1 MQATKRYQVLVW
13 LFVGL
18 ALFKAIARLVVRLRI
33 RWKLYLDNYLVL
45 IAVVMMIAAAA
56 IFQCVLE
63 GIYLYRAI
71 TKPNPAMIVPDAD
84 EFAMLM
90 NVNSYTLSFVETS
103 WTAISAIKFSFLSLF
118 HTLIRNLCVRLT
130 RYYWAVVIFT
140 VLSGAFLLTEATILC
155 AHFGADARKWTH
167 RLRSIITDIYPV
179 KCTNENGIKWTVLTA
194 LVSFLDVVTDLMD
207 K

>member
-33 RWKLYLDNYLVL
+33 RRKLYLDDYLVL

-103 WTAISAIKFSFLSLF
+103 
-118 HTLIRNLCVRLT
+118 
-130 RYYWAVVIFT
+130 
-140 VLSGAFLLTEATILC
+140 
-155 AHFGADARKWTH
+155 
-167 RLRSIITDIYPV
+167 
-179 KCTNENGIKWTVLTA
+179 
-194 LVSFLDVVTDLMD
+194 
-207 K
+207 